1 MICSLKSKKKI
12 DLIFEKG
19 FSVKS
24 KHLQIKSYDFKDTEI
39 RFGVSVPKKI
49 FPSSVKRN
57 LLKRRLREQVK
68 RSGFLNAVRPGFSF
82 FIIYHSKNILLSTEI
97 KQELEV
103 LAQKL

>member
-19 FSVKS
+19 ISVKS
-24 KHLQIKSYDFKDTEI
+24 TSLQIKSYDFKDSEI
-39 RFGVSVPKKI
+39 KFGVSVPRKL

-57 LLKRRLREQVK
+57 LIKRRLREQVK
-68 RSGFLNAVRPGFSF
+68 SSGFLNAVKPGVSF
-82 FIIYHSKNILLSTEI
+82 FVIYHSKNILPSTEI
-97 KQELEV
+97 KQDLEI

>member
-19 FSVKS
+19 VSVKF
-24 KHLQIKSYDFKDTEI
+24 KHLEIKSYDFKDSEI
-39 RFGVSVPKKI
+39 KFGVSVPKKL

-68 RSGFLNAVRPGFSF
+68 NSGFLNAVRPGVSF
-82 FIIYHSKNILLSTEI
+82 FVIYISKNILPSTEI

>member
-19 FSVKS
+19 ISVKS
-24 KHLQIKSYDFKDTEI
+24 TSLQIKSYDFKDSEI
-39 RFGVSVPKKI
+39 KFGVSVPKKL

-68 RSGFLNAVRPGFSF
+68 NSGFLNAVRPGVSF
-82 FIIYHSKNILLSTEI
+82 FVIYISKNILPSTEI

>member
-1 MICSLKSKKKI
+1 MFYYLKSKKKI

-19 FSVKS
+19 ISVKS
-24 KHLQIKSYDFKDTEI
+24 KSLQIKSYDFKDSEI
-39 RFGVSVPKKI
+39 KFGVSVPRKL

-68 RSGFLNAVRPGFSF
+68 NSGFISAVKPGVSF
-82 FIIYHSKNILLSTEI
+82 FVIYHSKNILPSTEI
-97 KQELEV
+97 KQDLEI

>member
-19 FSVKS
+19 VSVKS
-24 KHLQIKSYDFKDTEI
+24 TSLQIKSYDFKDSEI
-39 RFGVSVPKKI
+39 KFGVSVPKKL

-68 RSGFLNAVRPGFSF
+68 NSGFIGAVKPGVSF
-82 FIIYHSKNILLSTEI
+82 FVIYHSKNILPSTEI
-97 KQELEV
+97 KQDLEI

>member
-19 FSVKS
+19 ISVKS
-24 KHLQIKSYDFKDTEI
+24 KSLQIKSYDFKDSEI
-39 RFGVSVPKKI
+39 KFGVSVPRKL

-57 LLKRRLREQVK
+57 LLKRRLREQVIN
-68 RSGFLNAVRPGFSF
+68 SGFISAVKPGVSF
-82 FIIYHSKNILLSTEI
+82 FVIYHSKNILPSTEI
-97 KQELEV
+97 KQGLEI

>member
-19 FSVKS
+19 VSVKS
-24 KHLQIKSYDFKDTEI
+24 KSLQIKSYDFKDSEI
-39 RFGVSVPKKI
+39 KFGVSVPRKL

-68 RSGFLNAVRPGFSF
+68 NSGFIIAVKPGVSF
-82 FIIYHSKNILLSTEI
+82 FVIYHSKNILPSTEI
-97 KQELEV
+97 KQDLEI